1 MKKAIR
7 GRYLSYRDNPFT
19 KPIKDCLQYEEDGL
33 IVMDE
38 GHITAIGP
46 ANDLLPTLDEKVSVT
61 RYEDALI
68 FPGFI
73 DCHVHYPQTE
83 IIGAFG
89 MQLIDWLN
97 NYTFV
102 AEQKFADKE
111 YARAASDV
119 FLREILRAGTTTAT
133 VFCTV
138 HPQSV
143 DAFFEQSA
151 KINMRNIAG
160 KVLMDRHAP
169 SALTDTAQSGY
180 DQTKSLIEKWHGAGR
195 ALYAVTP
202 RFAPTS
208 TEEQMEMTGA
218 VWKEHP
224 GTYLQSHISENKAEI
239 EWVRKLYPTQK
250 SYVDVY
256 DHYGQLG
263 PRAIYGHGVHFTE
276 EDFRI
281 FSETGTA
288 IAHCPT
294 SNLFLGSGLFKLER
308 AMTGSTSILTGLAT
322 DLGGGT
328 NFSQLVSMNEA
339 YKIAQLN
346 GFALDAYKAFYLTTR
361 GAATALY
368 LEDRIGSI
376 EPGYEADITI
386 LDLKATPL
394 LAYRLNYA
402 ENLEETLFALIT
414 LGDDRAVQATYI
426 AGECVYNRDRETGEE
441 QFYGL

>member
-7 GRYLSYRDNPFT
+7 GRCLSYRDNPFT
-19 KPIKDCLQYEEDGL
+19 RPVEDCLHYEEDGL
-33 IVMDE
+33 ILIEDE
-38 GHITAIGP
+38 TITAFGP
-46 ANDLLPTLDEKVSVT
+46 APELLAGLDNDVPII

-68 FPGFI
+68 CPGFI

-89 MQLIDWLN
+89 KQLIDWLN
-97 NYTFV
+97 NYTFI
-102 AEQKFADKE
+102 AEQKFADQE
-111 YARAASDV
+111 YASAAAAL
-119 FLREILRAGTTTAT
+119 FLKEILRAGTTTAA

-138 HPQSV
+138 HPGSV

-169 SALTDTAQSGY
+169 PALTDTAQSGY
-180 DQTKSLIEKWHGAGR
+180 DETKRLIEKWHNKGR

-208 TEEQMEMTGA
+208 TDEQMEMTGA
-218 VWKEHP
+218 AWREHP
-224 GTYLQSHISENKAEI
+224 GTYLQSHVSENAKEI
-239 EWVRKLYPTQK
+239 EWAQALFPGRKN
-250 SYVDVY
+250 YVDVY
-256 DHYGQLG
+256 QHYGQLG

-276 EDFRI
+276 EDFHI
-281 FSETGTA
+281 FHETGTA
-288 IAHCPT
+288 LAHCPT
-294 SNLFLGSGLFKLER
+294 SNLFLGSGLFSLEQ
-308 AMTGSTSILTGLAT
+308 AMLGSYPVRTGLAT

-346 GFALDAYKAFYLTTR
+346 GFALDAHRAFYLATR

-368 LEDRIGSI
+368 LDGTIGSI

-394 LAYRLNYA
+394 IAHRLAYANSLD
-402 ENLEETLFALIT
+402 EQLFALMI
-414 LGDDRAVQATYI
+414 LGDDRAVKATYI
-426 AGECVYNRDRETGEE
+426 AGELVYSRNTETAEE
-441 QFYGL
+441 QFYGI

>member
-7 GRYLSYRDNPFT
+7 GRCLSYRDNPFT
-19 KPIKDCLQYEEDGL
+19 TSLKDCLFYEEDGL
-33 IVMDE
+33 VVMED
-38 GHITAIGP
+38 GKITAVGP
-46 ANDLLPTLDEKVSVT
+46 AHALLRDLGDTVPVT
-61 RYEDALI
+61 RYRDALI
-68 FPGFI
+68 CPGFI

-89 MQLIDWLN
+89 KQLIDWLN
-97 NYTFV
+97 NYTFI
-102 AEQKFADKE
+102 AEQKFADKD
-111 YARAASDV
+111 YAGMAAEI
-119 FLREILRAGTTTAT
+119 FLKEILRAGTTTAA

-169 SALTDTAQSGY
+169 PALTDTAQTGY
-180 DQTKSLIEKWHGAGR
+180 DQTKQLIEKWHGKGR

-208 TEEQMEMTGA
+208 SEEQMEMTGA

-224 GTYLQSHISENKAEI
+224 GTYLQSHVSENRQEI
-239 EWVRKLYPTQK
+239 DWAQELFPSRK
-250 SYVDVY
+250 SYVDIY

-281 FSETGTA
+281 FSESGTA

-308 AMTGSTSILTGLAT
+308 SMTGPFSVRTGLAT

-346 GFALDAYKAFYLTTR
+346 GFSLDAHKAFYLATR

-368 LEDRIGSI
+368 LEDSIGSLA
-376 EPGYEADITI
+376 PGHEADLTV

-394 LAYRLNYA
+394 LAYRLAYA
-402 ENLEETLFALIT
+402 GSLEEQLFTLMT
-414 LGDDRAVQATYI
+414 LGDDRVAKATYI
-426 AGECVYNRDRETGEE
+426 AGDLVYSRCSETGAE

>member
-7 GRYLSYRDNPFT
+7 GRCLSYRDNPFT
-19 KPIKDCLQYEEDGL
+19 KPIKEYLRYEEDGL
-33 IVMDE
+33 VVVEGGKIVSF
-38 GHITAIGP
+38 GP
-46 ANDLLPTLDEKVSVT
+46 ALELLPHLDKTVPVT

-68 FPGFI
+68 CPGFI

-89 MQLIDWLN
+89 KQLIDWLN

-111 YARAASDV
+111 YASAAAEV
-119 FLREILRAGTTTAT
+119 FLKEILRSGTTTAA

-138 HPQSV
+138 HPVSV

-151 KINMRNIAG
+151 KINMCNIAG

-169 SALTDTAQSGY
+169 SALTDSAQSGY
-180 DQTKSLIEKWHGAGR
+180 DETKRLIQKWHGNGR

-208 TEEQMEMTGA
+208 TEEQMEMAGA

-224 GTYLQSHISENKAEI
+224 GTYLQSHISENRKEI
-239 EWVRKLYPTQK
+239 EWVKTLFPDRKN
-250 SYVDVY
+250 YVDVY
-256 DHYGQLG
+256 QHYGQLG
-263 PRAIYGHGVHFTE
+263 PRAIYGHGVHFTK
-276 EDFRI
+276 EDFRV
-281 FSETGTA
+281 FSETGA
-288 IAHCPT
+288 ALAHCPT
-294 SNLFLGSGLFKLER
+294 SNLFLGSGLFSLDQ
-308 AMTGSTSILTGLAT
+308 ATQGSFPVRTGLAT

-346 GFALDAYKAFYLTTR
+346 GFSLDAHKAFYLATR
-361 GAATALY
+361 GAAVSLY
-368 LEDRIGSI
+368 LDETLGSI
-376 EPGYEADITI
+376 EPGYEADLTI

-394 LAYRLNYA
+394 IAHRLAYA
-402 ENLEETLFALIT
+402 GSLEEQLFALMT
-414 LGDDRAVQATYI
+414 LGDDRAAKATYI
-426 AGECVYNRDRETGEE
+426 AGELIYSRDSETNEE
-441 QFYGL
+441 QFYGI

>member
-7 GRYLSYRDNPFT
+7 GRCLSYRDNPFT
-19 KPIKDCLQYEEDGL
+19 KPIKECLRYEDDGL
-33 IVMDE
+33 IVIED
-38 GHITAIGP
+38 GKIGTFGS
-46 ANDLLPTLDEKVSVT
+46 AHELLPHLDKTVPVT

-68 FPGFI
+68 CPGFI

-89 MQLIDWLN
+89 KQLIDWLN

-111 YARAASDV
+111 YASAAADV
-119 FLREILRAGTTTAT
+119 FLKEILRSGTTTAA

-138 HPQSV
+138 HPVSV

-151 KINMRNIAG
+151 RINMRNIAG

-180 DQTKSLIEKWHGAGR
+180 DETKRLIQKWHGNGR

-208 TEEQMEMTGA
+208 TEEQMEMAGA

-224 GTYLQSHISENKAEI
+224 GTYLQSHISENRKEI
-239 EWVRKLYPTQK
+239 EWVKTLFPDRKN
-250 SYVDVY
+250 YVDVY
-256 DHYGQLG
+256 QHYGQLG
-263 PRAIYGHGVHFTE
+263 PRAIYGHGVHFTK
-276 EDFRI
+276 EDFRV
-281 FSETGTA
+281 FSETGA
-288 IAHCPT
+288 ALAHCPT
-294 SNLFLGSGLFKLER
+294 SNLFLGSGLFSLDQ
-308 AMTGSTSILTGLAT
+308 AMQGSFPVRTGLAT

-346 GFALDAYKAFYLTTR
+346 GFALDAHKAFYLATR
-361 GAATALY
+361 GAAASLY
-368 LEDRIGSI
+368 LDETLGSI
-376 EPGYEADITI
+376 EPGYEADLTI

-394 LAYRLNYA
+394 IAHRLAYA
-402 ENLEETLFALIT
+402 DSLEEQIFALMT
-414 LGDDRAVQATYI
+414 VGDDRAAKATYI
-426 AGECVYNRDRETGEE
+426 AGNLIYSRDFETNEE
-441 QFYGL
+441 QFYGI